1 MTTFIH
7 PFTFGDRTQSDLLGG
22 KGANLAEMVKIG
34 LPVPP
39 GFTITTEACREF
51 LVNEKIPEALPA
63 QLEAALANLEKE
75 LGKEFGNPAKPLLV
89 SVRSGA
95 KFSMPGMMETVLNV
109 GMTPEVAQAM
119 GEQSGNPKFAW
130 DCYRRFVDMY
140 GRIVCDV
147 PNEEFHKIAAR
158 VLTQFKAKSIADLDV
173 DGLKALTEGYIKETE
188 AVTGED
194 FPTDPREHLAKSV
207 EAVFH
212 SWNSERAQLYRQ
224 RERIPSDLGTAVN
237 VQSMVFGNLDDQ
249 SGTGVA
255 FTRDPAT
262 GESGS
267 YGDYLVRA
275 QGEDV
280 VAGIRNTMSLA
291 DLANEIPRIATEL
304 DDVMAK
310 LEKHYR
316 DLCDIEF
323 TVEKGKLWIL
333 QTRVGKRTAEAAF
346 RIAVQLVEE
355 GKITIDEALVRVSGD
370 QLVQLMFPQFD
381 LRGQVNEIAR
391 GIPASPG
398 AAVGEVVFDS
408 KKAYEASKSGR
419 KVILVRRETSPD
431 DLGGMV
437 AAQGILTSRGG
448 KTSHAAVVARGM
460 GKTAVCGTESI
471 TVDEAGGFFTVGGKS
486 VYAGE
491 VISID
496 GSSGAVYLG
505 ELPVVASPVTT
516 YLEGLLD
523 SKSDEASAVV
533 KAVDRLLTHAD
544 SIRRLNVRANADTP
558 EDAIKARIL
567 GGEGVGLC
575 RTEHMFLGPRRS
587 YVERLVLAENED
599 VQRGVI
605 GEMEILQRADFVGI
619 MMAMSGLPVT
629 VRLLDPPLHEFLP
642 PLAELMAHMARA
654 EALNEE
660 IPARDI
666 AVFAAV
672 KRMHESNPMLG
683 LRGVRLGILIPELYK
698 MQVRA
703 LVHALLE
710 VRKLGHDPKPEV
722 MIPLVATQRELL
734 YLRET
739 LEEEIK
745 RTFKGTGQSE
755 NIPIGTMIETPRA
768 AITAERL
775 GVYADFFSFGT
786 NDLTQLTWAFSRDD
800 VESSFL
806 PRYLDL
812 ELVPFNPFESLDQ
825 AGVGIL
831 VKTATDQARSIR
843 KDFKLG
849 VCGEHGG
856 DPSSIHFFDQI
867 GLDYV
872 SCSPFRVP
880 VARLE
885 SGRAVAMKAN
895 AKSAKESS
903 TQ

>member
-1 MTTFIH
+1 MSGQLIY
-7 PFTFGDRTQSDLLGG
+7 PFSFGDRSQSDLLGG
-22 KGANLAEMVKIG
+22 KGANLAEMVRIG

-51 LVNEKIPEALPA
+51 LSTGDIPKGLKGEIESSLKD
-63 QLEAALANLEKE
+63 LEKS
-75 LGKEFGNPAKPLLV
+75 LDKEFGNPKKPLLV

-109 GMTPEVAQAM
+109 GMTPEVA
-119 GEQSGNPKFAW
+119 EQMAVQTGNPKFAW
-130 DCYRRFVDMY
+130 DSYRRFIDMY

-147 PNEEFHKIAAR
+147 PPADFHKIESR
-158 VLTQFKAKSIADLDV
+158 VLATFNVSSIQELDV
-173 DGLKALTEGYIKETE
+173 EGLKALADGYKKEIE
-188 AVTGED
+188 ALTGKT
-194 FPTDPREHLAKSV
+194 FPVDPREHLMKSV

-212 SWNSERAQLYRQ
+212 SWNSERAQLYRR

-237 VQSMVFGNLDDQ
+237 IQSMVFGNLSDD

-262 GESGS
+262 GEQGS
-267 YGDYLVRA
+267 YGDYLERA

-291 DLANEIPRIATEL
+291 EFNEKAPKVYAEL
-304 DDVMAK
+304 DRMMTL
-310 LEKHYR
+310 LEDHYR

-346 RIAVQLVEE
+346 RIATQLVDE
-355 GKITIDEALVRVSGD
+355 GKITMDEALVRTSGD

-381 LRGQVNEIAR
+381 LAGSIKPIAT

-408 KKAYEASKSGR
+408 RRAFDLARGGK

-431 DLGGMV
+431 DLVGMV
-437 AAQGILTSRGG
+437 ASEGILTSRGG

-460 GKTAVCGTESI
+460 GKTAVCGTDAIS
-471 TVDEAGGFFTVGGKS
+471 VDERASLFTVGS
-486 VYAGE
+486 LTIYEGE
-491 VISID
+491 TISID
-496 GSSGAVYLG
+496 GTTGNVYQG
-505 ELPVVASPVTT
+505 TIPVIASPVTS
-516 YLEGLLD
+516 YLEGRLAA
-523 SKSDEASAVV
+523 SSDEASPVV
-533 KAVDRLLTHAD
+533 KAVDRILCYAD
-544 SIRRLNVRANADTP
+544 SIRTLKVRTNADTP
-558 EDAIKARIL
+558 EDAVRARIL
-567 GGEGVGLC
+567 GAEGVGLC
-575 RTEHMFLGPRRS
+575 RTEHMFLGPRRAF
-587 YVERLVLAENED
+587 VERLVLAENED

-605 GEMEILQRADFVGI
+605 AEMEPLQRGDFVGI

-629 VRLLDPPLHEFLP
+629 IRLLDPPLHEFLP
-642 PLAELMAHMARA
+642 PLAKLSAEMARA
-654 EALNEE
+654 EALGEE
-660 IPARDI
+660 IPARDAAI
-666 AVFAAV
+666 FAAV
-672 KRMHESNPMLG
+672 NRLHESNPMLG

-703 LVHALLE
+703 LVHAYLE

-722 MIPLVATQRELL
+722 MIPLVSTQRELL

-745 RTFKGTGQSE
+745 LTFASTGHSID
-755 NIPIGTMIETPRA
+755 IPIGTMIETPRA
-768 AITAERL
+768 AITAGRM
-775 GVYADFFSFGT
+775 GHYADFFSFGT

-800 VESSFL
+800 VESTFL

-812 ELVPFNPFESLDQ
+812 ELLPFNPFESLDQ

-831 VKTATDQARSIR
+831 VRTAVEQARGLR
-843 KDFKLG
+843 PDFKLG

-856 DPSSIHFFDQI
+856 DPRSIHFFHEL

-885 SGRAVAMKAN
+885 AGRALVLN
-895 AKSAKESS
+895 SASGSS
-903 TQ
+903 V

>member
-1 MTTFIH
+1 MSGQLIY
-7 PFTFGDRTQSDLLGG
+7 PFSFGDRSQSDLLGG
-22 KGANLAEMVKIG
+22 KGANLAEMVRIG

-39 GFTITTEACREF
+39 GFTITTQACREF
-51 LVNEKIPEALPA
+51 LASGEVPKGLKGEIESSLKA
-63 QLEAALANLEKE
+63 LEKS
-75 LGKEFGNPAKPLLV
+75 LDKEFGNPKKPLLV

-109 GMTPEVAQAM
+109 GMTPEVA
-119 GEQSGNPKFAW
+119 EQMAVQTGNPKFAW
-130 DCYRRFVDMY
+130 DSYRRFIDMY

-147 PNEEFHKIAAR
+147 PPSEFHKIENR
-158 VLTQFKAKSIADLDV
+158 VLASFSVTSIQELDV
-173 DGLKALTEGYIKETE
+173 EGLKALADGYKKATE
-188 AVTGED
+188 ALTGET
-194 FPTDPREHLAKSV
+194 FPLDPREHLMRSV

-212 SWNSERAQLYRQ
+212 SWNSERAQLYRR

-237 VQSMVFGNLDDQ
+237 IQSMVFGNLSDD

-262 GESGS
+262 GEQGS
-267 YGDYLVRA
+267 YGDYLERA

-291 DLANEIPRIATEL
+291 EFNEKTPKVYAEL
-304 DDVMAK
+304 DRVMTL
-310 LEKHYR
+310 LEDHYR

-346 RIAVQLVEE
+346 RIATQLVDE
-355 GKITIDEALVRVSGD
+355 GKITMDEALVRTSGD
-370 QLVQLMFPQFD
+370 QLAQLMFPQFD
-381 LRGQVNEIAR
+381 LTGSVKPIAT

-408 KKAYEASKSGR
+408 RRAFDLARGGK

-431 DLGGMV
+431 DLVGMV
-437 AAQGILTSRGG
+437 ASEGILTSRGG

-460 GKTAVCGTESI
+460 GKTAVCGTDAIS
-471 TVDEAGGFFTVGGKS
+471 VDERASLFTVGS
-486 VYAGE
+486 LTIYEGE
-491 VISID
+491 TISID
-496 GSSGAVYLG
+496 GTTGNVYQG
-505 ELPVVASPVTT
+505 TIPVIASPVTS
-516 YLEGLLD
+516 YLEGRLAA
-523 SKSDEASAVV
+523 SSDEASPVV
-533 KAVDRLLTHAD
+533 KAVDRILCYAD
-544 SIRRLNVRANADTP
+544 SIRTLKVRTNADTP
-558 EDAIKARIL
+558 EDAVRARIL
-567 GGEGVGLC
+567 GAEGVGLC
-575 RTEHMFLGPRRS
+575 RTEHMFLGPRRAF
-587 YVERLVLAENED
+587 VERLVLAENED

-605 GEMEILQRADFVGI
+605 AEMEPLQRGDFVGI

-629 VRLLDPPLHEFLP
+629 IRLLDPPLHEFLP
-642 PLAELMAHMARA
+642 PLAKLSADMARA
-654 EALNEE
+654 EALGEE
-660 IPARDI
+660 IPARDAAI
-666 AVFAAV
+666 FAAV
-672 KRMHESNPMLG
+672 NRLHESNPMLG

-703 LVHALLE
+703 LVHAYLE

-722 MIPLVATQRELL
+722 MIPLVSTQRELL
-734 YLRET
+734 YLRES

-745 RTFKGTGQSE
+745 HTFASTGHSIE
-755 NIPIGTMIETPRA
+755 IPIGTMIETPRA
-768 AITAERL
+768 AITAGRM
-775 GVYADFFSFGT
+775 GHYADFFSFGT

-800 VESSFL
+800 VESTFL

-812 ELVPFNPFESLDQ
+812 ELLPFNPFESLDQ

-831 VKTATDQARSIR
+831 VRTAVEQARGLR
-843 KDFKLG
+843 PDFKLG

-856 DPSSIHFFDQI
+856 DPRSIHFFHEL

-885 SGRAVAMKAN
+885 AGRALVLN
-895 AKSAKESS
+895 SASGSS
-903 TQ
+903 V

>member
-1 MTTFIH
+1 MSGQLIY

-22 KGANLAEMVKIG
+22 KGANLAEMVRIG

-39 GFTITTEACREF
+39 GFTITTQACREY
-51 LVNEKIPEALPA
+51 LSTGEISAGLRSEIEMSLKD
-63 QLEAALANLEKE
+63 LEKSVDR
-75 LGKEFGNPAKPLLV
+75 EFGNPANPLLV
-89 SVRSGA
+89 SVRSGG

-109 GMTPEVAQAM
+109 GMTPEVAESLATAT
-119 GEQSGNPKFAW
+119 GNAKFAW
-130 DCYRRFVDMY
+130 DSYRRFINMF
-140 GRIVCDV
+140 GRIVYNI
-147 PNEEFHKIAAR
+147 PPAEFHRIDSR
-158 VLTQFKAKSIADLDV
+158 VLNTFAVAAIQDLDV
-173 DGLKALTEGYIKETE
+173 AGLQALADGYIKESE
-188 AVTGED
+188 AITGLA
-194 FPTDPREHLAKSV
+194 FPTDPREHLMRSI
-207 EAVFH
+207 EAVFL
-212 SWNSERAQLYRQ
+212 SWNSERAQVYRR
-224 RERIPSDLGTAVN
+224 RERISSDLGTAVN
-237 VQSMVFGNLDDQ
+237 IQFMVFGNLSDD

-262 GESGS
+262 GEQGS
-267 YGDYLVRA
+267 YGDYLERA

-291 DLANEIPRIATEL
+291 QFGEKSPLLHAEL
-304 DDVMAK
+304 ERVMTI
-310 LEKHYR
+310 LEDHYR

-346 RIAVQLVEE
+346 RIATQLVDE
-355 GKITIDEALVRVSGD
+355 GKISMDEALVRTSGD
-370 QLVQLMFPQFD
+370 QLAQLMFPQFD
-381 LRGQVNEIAR
+381 LSGSVKEIAR

-408 KKAYEASKSGR
+408 RRAFDLARSGK

-431 DLGGMV
+431 DLVGMV
-437 AAQGILTSRGG
+437 ASEGILTSHGG

-471 TVDEAGGFFTVGGKS
+471 SVDERARLFTAGSLTV
-486 VYAGE
+486 YEGE
-491 VISID
+491 TISID
-496 GSSGAVYLG
+496 GTTGNVYAG
-505 ELPVVASPVTT
+505 TIPVIASLVTS
-516 YLEGLLD
+516 YLEGLLAA
-523 SKSDEASAVV
+523 SSDEASPVV
-533 KAVDRLLTHAD
+533 KAVDRILCYAD
-544 SIRRLNVRANADTP
+544 EIRTLRVRANADTP
-558 EDAIKARIL
+558 EDAVRARIL
-567 GGEGVGLC
+567 GAEGVGLC
-575 RTEHMFLGPRRS
+575 RTEHMFLGPRRI

-605 GEMEILQRADFVGI
+605 AEMEPLQRGDFVGI

-642 PLAELMAHMARA
+642 PLAALSADMARA
-654 EALNEE
+654 EALGEE
-660 IPARDI
+660 VPARDQAI
-666 AVFAAV
+666 FAAV
-672 KRMHESNPMLG
+672 KRLHEANPMLG

-703 LVHALLE
+703 LVHAYLE
-710 VRKLGHDPKPEV
+710 VRRLGHDPKPEV

-734 YLRET
+734 HLRKT
-739 LEEEIK
+739 LEDEIAK
-745 RTFKGTGQSE
+745 TFVGTGQKID
-755 NIPIGTMIETPRA
+755 IPIGTMIETPRA
-768 AITAERL
+768 AITAGRL
-775 GVYADFFSFGT
+775 GHYADFFSFGT

-800 VESSFL
+800 VESTFL

-812 ELVPFNPFESLDQ
+812 ELLPFNPFESLDQ

-831 VKTATDQARSIR
+831 VRIACEEARGLR
-843 KDFKLG
+843 PDFKLG

-856 DPSSIHFFDQI
+856 DPRSIHFFHEL

-885 SGRAVAMKAN
+885 SGRALVL
-895 AKSAKESS
+895 KSATDSS
-903 TQ
+903 V

>member
-1 MTTFIH
+1 MSAQLIQ

-22 KGANLAEMVKIG
+22 KGANLAEMVRMG

-39 GFTITTEACREF
+39 GFTITTQACREY
-51 LVNEKIPEALPA
+51 LSSGKMPAGLISEINDSLNE
-63 QLEAALANLEKE
+63 LEKS
-75 LGKEFGNPAKPLLV
+75 LDKKFGDPTKPLLV

-109 GMTPEVAQAM
+109 GMTPEVAEGLAKI
-119 GEQSGNPKFAW
+119 SGNEKFAW
-130 DCYRRFVDMY
+130 DSYRRFIDMY

-147 PNEEFHKIAAR
+147 PPAEFHQIENRILESHA
-158 VLTQFKAKSIADLDV
+158 VKSIQELDV
-173 DGLKALTEGYIKETE
+173 AGLQALAAAFIKEIE
-188 AVTGED
+188 IVTGKS
-194 FPTDPREHLAKSV
+194 FPTDPREHLISSV

-212 SWNSERAQLYRQ
+212 SWNSERAQLYRR
-224 RERIPSDLGTAVN
+224 RERISSDLGTAVN
-237 VQSMVFGNLDDQ
+237 IQSMVFGNLSDD

-262 GESGS
+262 GEVGS
-267 YGDYLVRA
+267 YGDYLDRA

-280 VAGIRNTMSLA
+280 VAGIRNTMSLE
-291 DLANEIPRIATEL
+291 D
-304 DDVMAK
+304 MAK
-310 LEKHYR
+310 KEPVIHAELEKVMSLLEDHYR

-323 TVEKGKLWIL
+323 TVERGKLWIL

-346 RIAVQLVEE
+346 RIATQLVDE
-355 GKITIDEALVRVSGD
+355 GKITMDEALSRTSGD

-381 LRGQVNEIAR
+381 LSGAIKEIAR

-408 KKAYEASKSGR
+408 RRAFDLARSGK

-431 DLGGMV
+431 DLVGMV
-437 AAQGILTSRGG
+437 AAEGILTSRGG

-471 TVDEAGGFFTVGGKS
+471 SVDERASLFTVGS
-486 VYAGE
+486 LTIYEGE
-491 VISID
+491 TISID
-496 GSSGAVYLG
+496 GTTGAVYSG
-505 ELPVVASPVTT
+505 VIPVIASPVTA
-516 YLEGLLD
+516 YLEGRLAA
-523 SKSDEASAVV
+523 SADEASPVV
-533 KAVDRLLTHAD
+533 KAVDRILQHAD
-544 SIRRLNVRANADTP
+544 QIRALRVRANADTP
-558 EDAIKARIL
+558 EDAVRARIL
-567 GGEGVGLC
+567 GAEGVGLC
-575 RTEHMFLGPRRS
+575 RTEHMFLGPRRIF
-587 YVERLVLAENED
+587 VERLVLAENED

-605 GEMEILQRADFVGI
+605 AEMEPLQRADFVGI

-642 PLAELMAHMARA
+642 DLASLTGEMARA
-654 EALNEE
+654 EALGTEVST
-660 IPARDI
+660 RDQAI
-666 AVFAAV
+666 FAAV
-672 KRMHESNPMLG
+672 KRLHESNPMLG
-683 LRGVRLGILIPELYK
+683 LRGVRLGILIPELFK

-703 LVHALLE
+703 LVHACLE
-710 VRKLGHDPKPEV
+710 VKRLGHIPKPEV

-739 LEEEIK
+739 LEVEIAE
-745 RTFKGTGQSE
+745 TLKGTGQKLE
-755 NIPIGTMIETPRA
+755 IPIGTMIETPRA
-768 AITAERL
+768 AITASRL
-775 GVYADFFSFGT
+775 GDYADFFSFGT

-800 VESSFL
+800 VESTFL

-812 ELVPFNPFESLDQ
+812 ELLPFNPFESLDQ
-825 AGVGIL
+825 DGVGLL
-831 VKTATDQARSIR
+831 VKIASEQARALR
-843 KDFKLG
+843 PDFKLG

-856 DPSSIHFFDQI
+856 DPRSIHFFHGL

-885 SGRAVAMKAN
+885 SGRAQVV
-895 AKSAKESS
+895 SSS
-903 TQ
+903 TSSTA